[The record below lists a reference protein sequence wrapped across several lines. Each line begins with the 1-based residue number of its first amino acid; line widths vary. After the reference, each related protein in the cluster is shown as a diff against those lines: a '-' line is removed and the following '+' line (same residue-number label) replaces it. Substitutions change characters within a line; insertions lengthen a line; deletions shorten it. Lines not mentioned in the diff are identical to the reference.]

1 VHPRPMPEEEGAA
14 DARRRRDPVQPE
26 RHPPPHTEN
35 VASTWLRRPR
45 AAAATLDG
53 RVRADLRRLVRRGRP
68 PGLRTAKAVLA
79 AVVAFAVAEVLH
91 TSSSPVLAPLTALLV
106 VQMTLYE
113 TFAHS
118 RERIVSVVAGV
129 LLAASFASVVGL
141 TWWSLGLVVLV
152 SIVAGRLLRL
162 GPHLLEV
169 PISAMLVLAVGGAE
183 RAILSRVEETLIGA
197 AVGVLVNLLIAP
209 PLYIQ
214 PATDAIAELA
224 ECIAEA
230 TTELAAALRGPW
242 SRAEAEAQLA
252 AARRLSEDVA
262 RADRHM
268 ARTEQSARL
277 NPRGRQAR
285 QVEPRLRSTL
295 NALEHAQVGLRNLA
309 RALLDR
315 TFFVPDDEASTAYP
329 PGAREALADVLDAVA
344 DGLRDAAGVP
354 SGAAGVQA
362 GSDVGG
368 IARRLEERRHALAA
382 RLLVDPGAD
391 AAAWAQHGA
400 LLDAV
405 DRLRV
410 EVETAL
416 RPPDVVWRP
425 DPLIA
430 LHDRTI
436 RRAMRAASRRRSGRQ
451 PFRRPPRP

>member
-1 VHPRPMPEEEGAA
+1 
-14 DARRRRDPVQPE
+14 
-26 RHPPPHTEN
+26 
-35 VASTWLRRPR
+35 VAGGWLRRAR
-45 AAAATLDG
+45 AAGSATVG
-53 RVRADLRRLVRRGRP
+53 RARAELRLVVRRGRP
-68 PGLRTAKAVLA
+68 VGLRTAKTVLA
-79 AVVAFAVAEVLH
+79 AVLAFAAADALH

-106 VQMTLYE
+106 VQLTLYE
-113 TFAHS
+113 TFAHG

-129 LLAASFASVVGL
+129 LLAALFAGFVGL

-183 RAILSRVEETLIGA
+183 PAVLSRVVETLIGA

-214 PATDAIAELA
+214 PASDAIAELA
-224 ECIAEA
+224 ERMAGF
-230 TTELAAALRGPW
+230 TRDLASALRGPW
-242 SRAEAEAQLA
+242 SRVTAQAQLTL
-252 AARRLSEDVA
+252 ARELGDDVA
-262 RADRHM
+262 RADRHLG
-268 ARTEQSARL
+268 RTEESARL

-285 QVEPRLRSTL
+285 QAEPRLRSTL

-315 TFFVPDDEASTAYP
+315 TFFVPDDQGDAAYP

-344 DGLRDAAGVP
+344 DALEEAAGVP
-354 SGAAGVQA
+354 SGRAGAAA
-362 GSDVGG
+362 GSDV
-368 IARRLEERRHALAA
+368 ARVVRRLEGRRKALAE
-382 RLLVDPGAD
+382 RLVVDPVAD
-391 AAAWAQHGA
+391 PAAWAQHGS

-410 EVETAL
+410 EVESAL
-416 RPPDVVWRP
+416 TPPDAPWRP
-425 DPLIA
+425 DPLVE

-436 RRAMRAASRRRSGRQ
+436 RRAVRAARTRRPGRR
-451 PFRRPPRP
+451 PFRRR